1 MNVIERVDP
10 SIIEGAYFS
19 WVFRH
24 NLKVGEQFI
33 QHLVTD
39 TSKDDNLLRFEW
51 INGESSNLESLPL
64 LYDVSVQNLN
74 PRWRLQNAGI
84 NQHESVIVKSIREK
98 LLYKKTLIDHLPDL
112 EDLLLSIDLAL
123 SNHTIPSCFK
133 TLMNSN
139 YADAVVTSCLE
150 PRSLVRHDIDNEVVK
165 LIVRSEYQNGF
176 IKGGRGRSLKPGE
189 DPDDY
194 YELFNLPLAIDEV
207 TLYETIRSSF
217 EALYIGFIQA
227 IDLTFQV
234 RLFDNSF
241 VFVERMSRKLDQYPR
256 SSVRI
261 KRISNNDYYR
271 FLYLESH
278 ALARHADNGITR
290 EIRIK
295 LAGDSPEK
303 RYTEICDGLSISLST
318 VTPLTTVIRNL
329 DPIGIGNVAVAMAK
343 VYTNP
348 NLYQVMILNQFGEA
362 TFSLPSL
369 FGIFVYQALFTSTV
383 VSNETKMYFNN
394 YIARFIVSYSL
405 SDETRIN
412 LPRELK
418 IGSCSYNG
426 WFTEM
431 DRLREVYRIY
441 ALMPTHVQH
450 FLDAYFGVINPNIQV
465 AAVLVGNNSLDLPFA
480 GHRVRGDLVRLNL
493 WEPGALDPYGRPLIR
508 PTLPYTMEEIMN
520 WSGAALSD
528 VIISFSNLIKESTSP
543 MRQMSSRFGEIMR
556 DGTCRIQGLLYM
568 LMERAYVVA
577 TTPFSD
583 DQYAVDMTRYCKI
596 DIPLDLVSMI
606 SVLVYPSIPTE
617 GFPQFQPPSKEYDS
631 ALQTTI
637 PLVTYIMDRMRRA
650 CGGYANVVS
659 PRQLYTKTITA
670 LKGRVNLSAE
680 LFKELTD
687 SVTMNRILA
696 KLNTVQL
703 SETSNIS
710 LHMIDAYYQ
719 WLANNRQRRGL
730 RDHFYISIQ
739 PAFLNLTIERL
750 SNVFYTNGI
759 PNIDVVEFAMQA
771 FDSNS
776 LIRTLIE
783 HDSVYVRGHDVNGSR
798 SGIERIKNALGQPY
812 NPFEHAV
819 MAGQMRV
826 VRVDHPCIVKYDFV
840 RMTDRL
846 VKPNLTRL
854 VSNEDFMAKLQNN
867 QPIEINIVI
876 QTMDSDFAVLESESY
891 NKVYS
896 NDSLVLTADLFPM
909 PSEFLSMREYFERHN
924 NNISM
929 RKDVVN
935 IMDSDF
941 GISTTGL
948 LHPDM

>member
-10 SIIEGAYFS
+10 SIVEGAYFS

-24 NLKVGEQFI
+24 NLRVGEQFV

-39 TSKDDNLLRFEW
+39 TSRDDNILLFNW
-51 INGESSNLESLPL
+51 VNGESSNLESLVL
-64 LYDVSVQNLN
+64 LYDIRVQNLN
-74 PRWRLQNAGI
+74 PRWRLQNAAA
-84 NQHESVIVKSIREK
+84 NQHDTVIVKSIRSD
-98 LLYKKTLIDHLPDL
+98 LLYNQTMVDHLADF
-112 EDLLLSIDLAL
+112 EDTLKAIDLTMGT
-123 SNHTIPSCFK
+123 HVIPSCFK
-133 TLMNSN
+133 TMMNAR
-139 YADAVVTSCLE
+139 YADAVIPECLV
-150 PRSLVRHDIDNEVVK
+150 PRSLVRDEIDNEEVK

-176 IKGGRGRSLKPGE
+176 IKQGRGRSLKPGE
-189 DPDDY
+189 DSDEY
-194 YELFNLPLAIDEV
+194 YESVNLPLAIDEV
-207 TLYETIRSSF
+207 TLQEMNRTSF
-217 EALYIGFIQA
+217 EALHIGFAQA
-227 IDLTFQV
+227 IDLTFHV

-241 VFVERMSRKLDQYPR
+241 MFVERMTRRLDEFPR
-256 SSVRI
+256 ASVRI
-261 KRISNNDYYR
+261 KRVSNNEYYR

-278 ALARHADNGITR
+278 ALARHADQGITR

-303 RYTEICDGLSISLST
+303 RYTEVCDGLSISSST

-348 NLYQVMILNQFGEA
+348 NLYQVMIMNQISEA
-362 TFSLPSL
+362 TYSLPTL
-369 FGIFVYQALFTSTV
+369 FGIFIYQALFTATV
-383 VSNETKMYFNN
+383 VSHETKMYFNN
-394 YIARFIVSYSL
+394 YIARFIVSYAIP
-405 SDETRIN
+405 DEVYTN
-412 LPRELK
+412 LPRELRV
-418 IGSCSYNG
+418 GSCSYNG

-431 DRLREVYRIY
+431 DRLREIYRY
-441 ALMPTHVQH
+441 YGLMPQSVQR
-450 FLDAYFGVINPNIQV
+450 FLDAYFGVVTPNVQ
-465 AAVLVGNNSLDLPFA
+465 AAIVLVDENSLDMPFA
-480 GHRVRGDLVRLNL
+480 GHRIRGDLIRLNL
-493 WEPGALDPYGRPLIR
+493 WDPGALDPYGRPLIR

-528 VIISFSNLIKESTSP
+528 VIISFSNLIRESTSP
-543 MRQMSSRFGEIMR
+543 MRQMSGRFGELMR

-568 LMERAYVVA
+568 LIERAYVVA
-577 TTPFSD
+577 TSPFSD
-583 DQYAVDMTRYCKI
+583 DQYVSDMTRYCKI

-606 SVLVYPSIPTE
+606 SILVYPAIPSE

-650 CGGYANVVS
+650 SGRYAATVS
-659 PRQLYTKTITA
+659 PRHLYTKAVTA
-670 LKGRVNLSAE
+670 LKNRVSLSTE

-687 SVTMNRILA
+687 SVTMNRILNR
-696 KLNTVQL
+696 LSTVQL
-703 SETSNIS
+703 SETSNIT

-719 WLANNRQRRGL
+719 WLANNRERRGL
-730 RDHFYISIQ
+730 RDHFYIAIQ

-759 PNIDVVEFAMQA
+759 PNDRTVTFARGA

-776 LIRTLIE
+776 LIQTLIE
-783 HDSVYVRGHDVNGSR
+783 HDSVYVRGHDTNGSR
-798 SGIERIKNALGQPY
+798 SGIETIKNDIGQPY

-819 MAGQMRV
+819 AAGQMRV
-826 VRVDHPCIVKYDFV
+826 IRVNHPCIVRHEFV

-846 VKPNLTRL
+846 VRPNLTKL
-854 VSNEDFMAKLQNN
+854 VPNEEFITKLQNN
-867 QPIEINIVI
+867 QPIEVKIVI
-876 QTMDSDFAVLESESY
+876 QTMDSDYVRLESESY

-909 PSEFLSMREYFERHN
+909 SSEFLSIGEYMERHN
-924 NNISM
+924 NTISM
-929 RKDVVN
+929 RKNVVN
-935 IMDSDF
+935 IMNSDF

-948 LHPDM
+948 LQPDM